1 MAKLESDAAATR
13 PALRRRRRRGAF
25 SPITRRILAINLAAL
40 VIVVAGLLYVDTYR
54 GALIDA
60 KITALAT
67 QGELIAAALGE
78 SVVTGADGVD
88 GMDPAA
94 ARQLLARLAAAIE
107 TRTRLY
113 DARGTLV
120 ADSRNLPG
128 AGIAV
133 QAATLPP
140 PAGPVTEAAEAVYDW
155 VLSLLPARDRLP
167 PYVETTEP
175 HASDYP
181 ELRPV
186 IAGGQASALRDGG
199 DMGAILNV
207 AVPVQRFK
215 EVQGALLLTTTIDDI
230 EDSVRQVRYTILK
243 LFGGALAVTVLLS
256 LYLARTIAQPL
267 HRLAM
272 AADAVRHGGGH
283 SNQPGSGDQPA
294 SVIPDFSDR
303 GDEIGDLSQALG
315 EMTSALDER
324 LLAIER
330 FAADVAH
337 EIKNPLSSLRVAV
350 ETASRL
356 DDPARQRE
364 LLAVARDDVVRL
376 DRLITDISDASRLDA
391 ELARA
396 ETGPVD
402 IAALLSTLAAV
413 ERSAGAA
420 NGPSIVLDIAP
431 AEDGQLVVE
440 GVEDRLAQVFR
451 NIIANAKSFSQ
462 PGGVITI
469 TARRGRD
476 GIEAVIEDQGPG
488 IPAGKLTA
496 IFERF
501 YTERPAGEK
510 FGTHSG
516 LGLSISRQILE
527 THGGVIFA
535 ENRSDDAAH
544 PAGARFVVRL
554 PA

>member
-1 MAKLESDAAATR
+1 MADNSDASEAR
-13 PALRRRRRRGAF
+13 PAARRPRRRGAF

-40 VIVVAGLLYVDTYR
+40 VIVVAGLLYLDTYR
-54 GALIDA
+54 GTLIDA

-78 SVVTGADGVD
+78 SVVSDPDDDGVHGID
-88 GMDPAA
+88 AAA
-94 ARQLLARLAAAIE
+94 ARQMLARLTAPIE

-113 DARGTLV
+113 DAHGELV

-128 AGIAV
+128 TGDAV

-140 PAGPVTEAAEAVYDW
+140 PAGPLTVAAEAVYDW
-155 VLSLLPARDRLP
+155 VVALLPSGERLP
-167 PYVETTEP
+167 PYIETTAP

-186 IAGGQASALRDGG
+186 FAGGQSSALRDGSDIG
-199 DMGAILNV
+199 IILNV

-215 EVQGALLLTTTIDDI
+215 EVQGALLLTTTTDNI

-243 LFGGALAVTVLLS
+243 LFGAALAVTVLLS
-256 LYLARTIAQPL
+256 LYLAGTIARPL
-267 HRLAM
+267 HRLAE
-272 AADAVRHGGGH
+272 AADAVRYGYGHG
-283 SNQPGSGDQPA
+283 QDT
-294 SVIPDFSDR
+294 VIPDFSGR

-315 EMTSALDER
+315 DMTRALDER
-324 LLAIER
+324 IVAIER

-350 ETASRL
+350 ETASRIE
-356 DDPARQRE
+356 DPAGQRE
-364 LLAVARDDVVRL
+364 LLAVARDDVLRL

-402 IAALLSTLAAV
+402 IGALLTTLVDIERTAAV
-413 ERSAGAA
+413 DGGPSVVLEMDPSAAGA
-420 NGPSIVLDIAP
+420 LIA
-431 AEDGQLVVE
+431 DGVE
-440 GVEDRLAQVFR
+440 GRFAQVFQ
-451 NIIANAKSFSQ
+451 NIIANAKSFCR
-462 PGGVITI
+462 PGGAIAI
-469 TARRGRD
+469 AAQRGPSD
-476 GIEAVIEDQGPG
+476 IEISIEDEGPG
-488 IPAGKLTA
+488 IPDGKLAA

-510 FGTHSG
+510 FGIHSG
-516 LGLSISRQILE
+516 LGLSISRQIVE
-527 THGGVIFA
+527 AHGGVIYA
-535 ENRSDDAAH
+535 ENRGADPDH
-544 PAGARFVVRL
+544 PTGARFVMRL

>member
-1 MAKLESDAAATR
+1 MAEPDAAAAR
-13 PALRRRRRRGAF
+13 PVPRRRRRRGAF
-25 SPITRRILAINLAAL
+25 SPITRRILAVNLAAL
-40 VIVVAGLLYVDTYR
+40 VIVVAGLLYLDTYR
-54 GALIDA
+54 GELIDA
-60 KITALAT
+60 KIAALAT

-78 SVVTGADGVD
+78 TVVTGADGVD

-113 DARGTLV
+113 DASGTLV

-128 AGIAV
+128 AGMAV

-140 PAGPVTEAAEAVYDW
+140 PAGPVAETAEAVYDW
-155 VLSLLPARDRLP
+155 ILSLLPAGDHLP
-167 PYVETTEP
+167 PYAETAAP
-175 HASDYP
+175 HANDYP
-181 ELRPV
+181 ELHPV
-186 IAGGQASALRDGG
+186 FAGGQSSALRDGG
-199 DMGAILNV
+199 DMGVILNV

-230 EDSVRQVRYTILK
+230 EASVRQVRYTILQ
-243 LFGGALAVTVLLS
+243 LFGGALTVTVLLS
-256 LYLARTIAQPL
+256 LYLARTIARPL

-272 AADAVRHGGGH
+272 AADAVRHGGRHG
-283 SNQPGSGDQPA
+283 QEPA
-294 SVIPDFSDR
+294 SVIPDFSGR

-315 EMTSALDER
+315 EMTRALDER
-324 LLAIER
+324 LVAIER

-350 ETASRL
+350 ETAARL

-402 IAALLSTLAAV
+402 IAALLSTLADI
-413 ERSAGAA
+413 ERDAGAA
-420 NGPSIVLDIAP
+420 NGPTMVLDIEP
-431 AEDGQLVVE
+431 AEAGQLVVE
-440 GVEDRLAQVFR
+440 GAEDRLAQVFR
-451 NIIANAKSFSQ
+451 NIIANAKSFSE

-488 IPAGKLTA
+488 IPAGKLEA

-516 LGLSISRQILE
+516 LGLSISKQIIE
-527 THGGVIFA
+527 AHGGVIFA
-535 ENRSDDAAH
+535 ENRGDDAAH
-544 PAGARFVVRL
+544 PTGARFVVWL

>member
-1 MAKLESDAAATR
+1 M
-13 PALRRRRRRGAF
+13 
-25 SPITRRILAINLAAL
+25 
-40 VIVVAGLLYVDTYR
+40 VVAGLLYLDIYR
-54 GALIDA
+54 GALITA

-78 SVVTGADGVD
+78 SVVSGVD
-88 GMDPAA
+88 EDGHGIDPAA
-94 ARQLLARLAAAIE
+94 ARQLLARLAAAIQ

-113 DARGTLV
+113 DAAGNLV
-120 ADSRNLPG
+120 ADSRTLPG
-128 AGIAV
+128 SGIAV

-140 PAGPVTEAAEAVYDW
+140 PAGPLTEAAEAVYDW
-155 VLSLLPARDRLP
+155 VISLLPARDRLD
-167 PYVETTEP
+167 PYVESTAP

-186 IAGGQASALRDGG
+186 LAGGKSSRLRDGG

-215 EVQGALLLTTTIDDI
+215 EVHGALLLTTATDDI

-256 LYLARTIAQPL
+256 LYLAGTIARPL
-267 HRLAM
+267 HRLAE
-272 AADAVRHGGGH
+272 AADAVRHGHGQRP
-283 SNQPGSGDQPA
+283 NP
-294 SVIPDFSDR
+294 VIPDFSDR

-315 EMTSALDER
+315 DMTRALDER
-324 LLAIER
+324 LMAIER

-350 ETASRL
+350 ETASRI
-356 DDPARQRE
+356 DDPARQRD
-364 LLAVARDDVVRL
+364 LLAVARDDVIRL
-376 DRLITDISDASRLDA
+376 DRLISDISDASRLDA

-402 IAALLSTLAAV
+402 IAALLATLVDIERTAA
-413 ERSAGAA
+413 ADGA
-420 NGPSIVLDIAP
+420 PSIVLEIEP
-431 AEDGQLVVE
+431 ADAGRLVTV
-440 GVEDRLAQVFR
+440 GVEERLAQVFQ
-451 NIIANAKSFSQ
+451 NIIANAKSFSP

-476 GIEAVIEDQGPG
+476 DVEVAIEDHGPG
-488 IPAGKLTA
+488 IPAGKLAA

-501 YTERPAGEK
+501 YSERPSGEK

-516 LGLSISRQILE
+516 LGLSISMQIVE
-527 THGGVIFA
+527 AHGGVIFA
-535 ENRSDDAAH
+535 ENRPGSSDQ
-544 PAGARFVVRL
+544 PMGARFIVRL